1 MNKEILK
8 TISVLY
14 VEDEN
19 DVREFTSKLLTSL
32 LRKVYV
38 AQDGL
43 EGLKI
48 YEENKDDIDL
58 IVSDINMPK
67 MDGLSMCDAIKK
79 INHEIPLVI
88 TSAHNDTN
96 FLKRA
101 IEIGVTTYAMKPIDL
116 YQLIESIIKA
126 MEPII
131 LRKKLIELNLSLE
144 SKIEKE
150 INKIK
155 SILDAQDNIIIVTNK
170 EEITNVNKKFL
181 DFFGIINFDDFI
193 ATKKNIFD
201 FFQEEFGFITKE
213 QIDKQESWIKYIK
226 DLHEID
232 RIVKIK
238 GASLEEKIFAINVDY
253 YENKDDYHE
262 NKDDYYVFSL
272 TDITK
277 LKEKSNLLEYQASH
291 DKLTGLFN
299 RNRFDEVYEKEIK
312 RAKRYNNDLSL
323 IIFDIDNFKMINDT
337 YGHQTGDEVLK
348 EMARITISNVREQ
361 DIIVRWGGE
370 EFLILLPQT
379 NLLGAFTV
387 ANKIRTSIEAN
398 IFTTNS
404 LNITASFGVTQL
416 LENDD
421 ESSFIARS
429 DKFLYEAKKTG
440 KNKVVSS

>member
-1 MNKEILK
+1 MNKEVLK

-38 AQDGL
+38 AQDGQ

-48 YEENKDDIDL
+48 FEENKDDIDL
-58 IVSDINMPK
+58 IISDINMPK
-67 MDGLSMCDAIKK
+67 MDGLSMCEAIKK

-96 FLKRA
+96 FLRRS

-116 YQLIESIIKA
+116 YQLMESIIKA

-131 LRKKLIELNLSLE
+131 LKKKLIELNLSLE
-144 SKIEKE
+144 SKIEQE

-181 DFFGIINFDDFI
+181 DFFGVDNFDEFI
-193 ATKKNIFD
+193 KSRKNIFD

-213 QIDKQESWIKYIK
+213 QITKQESWIKYIK
-226 DLHEID
+226 ELHEID

-238 GASLEEKIFAINVDY
+238 SALEEEKIFAINVDY
-253 YENKDDYHE
+253 YE

-299 RNRFDEVYEKEIK
+299 RNRFDEIYTKEIK
-312 RAKRYNNDLSL
+312 RTKRYNNELSI
-323 IIFDIDNFKMINDT
+323 IIFDIDDFKMVNDT
-337 YGHQTGDEVLK
+337 YGHQIGDEVLK
-348 EMARITISNVREQ
+348 EIAKITLNGVREQ
-361 DIIVRWGGE
+361 DINVRWGGE

-379 NLLGAFTV
+379 NLTGAVTV
-387 ANKIRTSIEAN
+387 ASKIKSAIKEH
-398 IFTTNS
+398 IFTDKS
-404 LNITASFGVTQL
+404 LKITASFGVSQL
-416 LENDD
+416 LEEDD
-421 ESSFIARS
+421 EISLISRS
-429 DKFLYEAKKTG
+429 DKLLYEAKKTG
-440 KNKVVSS
+440 KDKVIA

>member
-19 DVREFTSKLLTSL
+19 DVREFTAKLLTSL

-38 AQDGL
+38 AQDGQ

-58 IVSDINMPK
+58 IISDINMPK
-67 MDGLSMCDAIKK
+67 MDGLSMCEAIKK
-79 INHEIPLVI
+79 ISPEIPLVI

-96 FLKRA
+96 FLRKS

-116 YQLIESIIKA
+116 YQLMESIIKA
-126 MEPII
+126 MEPI
-131 LRKKLIELNLSLE
+131 LLKKQLIELNLSLE
-144 SKIEKE
+144 SKIEQE

-181 DFFGIINFDDFI
+181 DFFGVVDFDEFI
-193 ATKKNIFD
+193 KSKKNIFD

-213 QIDKQESWIKYIK
+213 QINKQESWIKYIK
-226 DLHEID
+226 ELHEID

-238 GASLEEKIFAINVDY
+238 SALEEEKIFAINVDY
-253 YENKDDYHE
+253 YE

-299 RNRFDEVYEKEIK
+299 RNRFDEIYTKEIK
-312 RAKRYNNDLSL
+312 RTKRYNNELSI
-323 IIFDIDNFKMINDT
+323 IIFDIDDFKMVNDT
-337 YGHQTGDEVLK
+337 YGHQIGDEVLK
-348 EMARITISNVREQ
+348 EIAKITLNGVREQ
-361 DIIVRWGGE
+361 DINVRWGGE

-379 NLLGAFTV
+379 NITGAVTV
-387 ANKIRTSIEAN
+387 ASKIKSAIKEH
-398 IFTTNS
+398 IFTDKS
-404 LNITASFGVTQL
+404 LKITASFGVSQL
-416 LENDD
+416 LEEDD
-421 ESSFIARS
+421 EISLISRS
-429 DKFLYEAKKTG
+429 DKLLYEAKKTG
-440 KNKVVSS
+440 KDKVIA

>member
-19 DVREFTSKLLTSL
+19 DVREFTSKLLTFL

-79 INHEIPLVI
+79 INQEIPLVI

-96 FLKRA
+96 FLRRA

-131 LRKKLIELNLSLE
+131 LKRKLIELNLSLE

-181 DFFGIINFDDFI
+181 DFFGVDNFDEFI
-193 ATKKNIFD
+193 ATRKNIFD
-201 FFQEEFGFITKE
+201 FFEEEFGLITKFLP
-213 QIDKQESWIKYIK
+213 KWLVY
-226 DLHEID
+226 LC
-232 RIVKIK
+232 V
-238 GASLEEKIFAINVDY
+238 
-253 YENKDDYHE
+253 YH
-262 NKDDYYVFSL
+262 V
-272 TDITK
+272 
-277 LKEKSNLLEYQASH
+277 LL
-291 DKLTGLFN
+291 N
-299 RNRFDEVYEKEIK
+299 
-312 RAKRYNNDLSL
+312 
-323 IIFDIDNFKMINDT
+323 
-337 YGHQTGDEVLK
+337 
-348 EMARITISNVREQ
+348 
-361 DIIVRWGGE
+361 
-370 EFLILLPQT
+370 
-379 NLLGAFTV
+379 
-387 ANKIRTSIEAN
+387 
-398 IFTTNS
+398 
-404 LNITASFGVTQL
+404 
-416 LENDD
+416 
-421 ESSFIARS
+421 
-429 DKFLYEAKKTG
+429 
-440 KNKVVSS
+440 

>member
-19 DVREFTSKLLTSL
+19 DVREFTSKLLTFL

-79 INHEIPLVI
+79 INQEIPLVI

-96 FLKRA
+96 FLRRA

-131 LRKKLIELNLSLE
+131 LKRKLIELNLSLE

-181 DFFGIINFDDFI
+181 DFFGVDNFDEFI
-193 ATKKNIFD
+193 ATRKNIFD
-201 FFQEEFGFITKE
+201 FFEEEFGFITKE
-213 QIDKQESWIKYIK
+213 QINKQESWIKYIK

-253 YENKDDYHE
+253 YENKDDY
-262 NKDDYYVFSL
+262 YVFSL

-299 RNRFDEVYEKEIK
+299 RNRFDELYEKEIK
-312 RAKRYNNDLSL
+312 RARRYNNDLSL
-323 IIFDIDNFKMINDT
+323 ILFDIDNFKMINDS

-348 EMARITISNVREQ
+348 EIAKIILGNVREQ
-361 DIIVRWGGE
+361 DINVRWGGE

-387 ANKIRTSIEAN
+387 ANKIRTSIETN
-398 IFTTNS
+398 VFTTNS

>member
-1 MNKEILK
+1 MNKEVLK

-38 AQDGL
+38 AQDGQ

-48 YEENKDDIDL
+48 FEENKDDIDL
-58 IVSDINMPK
+58 IISDINMPK
-67 MDGLSMCDAIKK
+67 MDGLSMCEAIKK

-96 FLKRA
+96 FLRRS

-116 YQLIESIIKA
+116 YQLMESIIKA

-144 SKIEKE
+144 SKIEQE

-181 DFFGIINFDDFI
+181 DFFGVDNFDEFI
-193 ATKKNIFD
+193 KSKKNIFD

-213 QIDKQESWIKYIK
+213 QITKQESWIKYIK

-238 GASLEEKIFAINVDY
+238 SALEEEKIFAINVDY
-253 YENKDDYHE
+253 YE

-299 RNRFDEVYEKEIK
+299 RNRFDEIYTKEIK
-312 RAKRYNNDLSL
+312 RTKRYNNELSI
-323 IIFDIDNFKMINDT
+323 IIFDIDDFKMVNDT
-337 YGHQTGDEVLK
+337 YGHQIGDEVLK
-348 EMARITISNVREQ
+348 EISKIALDNVREQ
-361 DIIVRWGGE
+361 DITARWGGE
-370 EFLILLPQT
+370 EFFILLPQT
-379 NLLGAFTV
+379 NLSGAVIV
-387 ANKIRTSIEAN
+387 ANKIRTSTQN
-398 IFTTNS
+398 HIFTEKS
-404 LNITASFGVTQL
+404 LKITASFGVAQFCI
-416 LENDD
+416 ENDD
-421 ESSFIARS
+421 EKTIITRA
-429 DKFLYEAKKTG
+429 DELLYEAKRTG
-440 KNKVVSS
+440 KNKVMS

>member
-38 AQDGL
+38 AQDGQ

-48 YEENKDDIDL
+48 FEENKDDIDL
-58 IVSDINMPK
+58 IISDINMPK
-67 MDGLSMCDAIKK
+67 MDGLSMCEAIKK
-79 INHEIPLVI
+79 INSEIPLVI
-88 TSAHNDTN
+88 TSAHNDTS
-96 FLKRA
+96 FLRRS

-116 YQLIESIIKA
+116 YQLMESIIKA

-131 LRKKLIELNLSLE
+131 LKKKLIELNLSLE
-144 SKIEKE
+144 SKIEQE

-181 DFFGIINFDDFI
+181 DFFGVDNFDEFI
-193 ATKKNIFD
+193 KSKKNIFD

-213 QIDKQESWIKYIK
+213 QIVKQESWIKYIK

-238 GASLEEKIFAINVDY
+238 NALEEEKIFAINVDY
-253 YENKDDYHE
+253 YE

-299 RNRFDEVYEKEIK
+299 RNRFDEIYTKEIK
-312 RAKRYNNDLSL
+312 RTKRYNNELSI
-323 IIFDIDNFKMINDT
+323 IIFDIDDFKMVNDT
-337 YGHQTGDEVLK
+337 YGHQVGDEVLK
-348 EMARITISNVREQ
+348 EIAKITLNGVREQ
-361 DIIVRWGGE
+361 DINVRWGGE

-379 NLLGAFTV
+379 NITGAVTV
-387 ANKIRTSIEAN
+387 ASKIKSAIKEH
-398 IFTTNS
+398 IFTDKS
-404 LNITASFGVTQL
+404 LKITASFGVSQL
-416 LENDD
+416 LEEDD
-421 ESSFIARS
+421 EISLISRS
-429 DKFLYEAKKTG
+429 DKLLYEAKKTG
-440 KNKVVSS
+440 KDKVIA

>member
-1 MNKEILK
+1 MNKEVLK

-38 AQDGL
+38 AQDGQ

-48 YEENKDDIDL
+48 FEENKDDIDL
-58 IVSDINMPK
+58 IISDINMPK
-67 MDGLSMCDAIKK
+67 MDGLSMCEAIKK
-79 INHEIPLVI
+79 INSEIPLVI

-96 FLKRA
+96 FLRRS

-116 YQLIESIIKA
+116 YQLMESIIKA

-131 LRKKLIELNLSLE
+131 LKKKLIELNLSLE
-144 SKIEKE
+144 SKIEQE

-181 DFFGIINFDDFI
+181 DFFGVDNFDEFI
-193 ATKKNIFD
+193 KSRKNIFD

-213 QIDKQESWIKYIK
+213 QITKQESWIKYIK

-238 GASLEEKIFAINVDY
+238 SALEEEKIFAINVDY
-253 YENKDDYHE
+253 YE

-299 RNRFDEVYEKEIK
+299 RNRFDEIYTKEIK
-312 RAKRYNNDLSL
+312 RTKRYNNELSI
-323 IIFDIDNFKMINDT
+323 IIFDIDDFKMVNDT
-337 YGHQTGDEVLK
+337 YGHQIGDEVLK
-348 EMARITISNVREQ
+348 EIAKITLNGVREQ
-361 DIIVRWGGE
+361 DINVRWGGE

-379 NLLGAFTV
+379 NLTGAVTV
-387 ANKIRTSIEAN
+387 ASKIKSAIKEH
-398 IFTTNS
+398 IFTDKS
-404 LNITASFGVTQL
+404 LKITASFGVSQL
-416 LENDD
+416 LEEDD
-421 ESSFIARS
+421 EISLISRS
-429 DKFLYEAKKTG
+429 DKLLYEAKKTG
-440 KNKVVSS
+440 KDKVIA

>member
-1 MNKEILK
+1 MNKENLK
-8 TISVLY
+8 TISILY

-19 DVREFTSKLLTSL
+19 DVRDFTAKLLTSL
-32 LRKVYV
+32 LKKVYV

-48 YEENKDDIDL
+48 FEENKDDIDL

-67 MDGLSMCDAIKK
+67 MDGLSMCEAIKK
-79 INHEIPLVI
+79 INNEIPLVI

-96 FLKRA
+96 FLRRS
-101 IEIGVTTYAMKPIDL
+101 IEIGVNTYAMKPIDL

-131 LRKKLIELNLSLE
+131 LKRKLIELNLSLE
-144 SKIEKE
+144 SKIEQE
-150 INKIK
+150 ISKIK
-155 SILDAQDNIIIVTNK
+155 SILDAQDNIIIVTNREK
-170 EEITNVNKKFL
+170 ITNVNKKFL
-181 DFFGIINFDDFI
+181 DFFGIKDFDKFI
-193 ATKKNIFD
+193 STKKDIFD

-213 QIDKQESWIKYIK
+213 QINKQESWIKYIK
-226 DLHEID
+226 ELHEID

-238 GASLEEKIFAINVDY
+238 GINQEEKIFAINVDY
-253 YENKDDYHE
+253 YDNKE
-262 NKDDYYVFSL
+262 DYYVFSL

-299 RNRFDEVYEKEIK
+299 RNRFDELYSKEIK

-323 IIFDIDNFKMINDT
+323 IIFDIDNFKMINDN
-337 YGHQTGDEVLK
+337 YGHQIGDEVLK
-348 EMARITISNVREQ
+348 EMAKIILNNVREQ
-361 DIIVRWGGE
+361 DINVRWGGE

-379 NLLGAFTV
+379 NLLGASTV
-387 ANKIRTSIEAN
+387 ANKIRSSVETNVFTS
-398 IFTTNS
+398 NS
-404 LNITASFGVTQL
+404 LCITASFGVTQL

-421 ESSFIARS
+421 ESSLIARS
-429 DKFLYEAKKTG
+429 DKFLYEAKKSG
-440 KNKVVSS
+440 KNKVVF

>member
-19 DVREFTSKLLTSL
+19 DVREFTFKLLTSL

-38 AQDGL
+38 AQDGF

-79 INHEIPLVI
+79 INQEIPLVI

-96 FLKRA
+96 FLRRA

-131 LRKKLIELNLSLE
+131 LKRKLIELNLSLE

-181 DFFGIINFDDFI
+181 DFFGVDNFDEFI
-193 ATKKNIFD
+193 ATRKNIFD
-201 FFQEEFGFITKE
+201 FFEEEFGFITKE
-213 QIDKQESWIKYIK
+213 QINKQESWIKYIK

-253 YENKDDYHE
+253 YENKDDY
-262 NKDDYYVFSL
+262 YVFSL

-299 RNRFDEVYEKEIK
+299 RNRFDELYEKEIK
-312 RAKRYNNDLSL
+312 RARRYNNDLSL
-323 IIFDIDNFKMINDT
+323 ILFDIDNFKMINDS

-348 EMARITISNVREQ
+348 EIAKIILGNVREQ
-361 DIIVRWGGE
+361 DINVRWGGE

-387 ANKIRTSIEAN
+387 ANKIRTSIETN

>member
-38 AQDGL
+38 AQDGF

-79 INHEIPLVI
+79 INQEIPLVI

-96 FLKRA
+96 FLRRA

-131 LRKKLIELNLSLE
+131 LKRKLIELNLSLE

-181 DFFGIINFDDFI
+181 DFFGVDNFDEFI
-193 ATKKNIFD
+193 ATRKNIFD
-201 FFQEEFGFITKE
+201 FFEEEFGFITKE
-213 QIDKQESWIKYIK
+213 QINKQESWIKYIK

-253 YENKDDYHE
+253 YENKDDY
-262 NKDDYYVFSL
+262 YVFSL

-299 RNRFDEVYEKEIK
+299 RNRFDELYEKEIK
-312 RAKRYNNDLSL
+312 RARRYNNDLSL
-323 IIFDIDNFKMINDT
+323 ILFDIDNFKMINDS

-348 EMARITISNVREQ
+348 EIAKIILGNVREQ
-361 DIIVRWGGE
+361 DINVRWGGE

-387 ANKIRTSIEAN
+387 ANKIRTSIETN

>member
-1 MNKEILK
+1 MEIKIMNKEVLK

-38 AQDGL
+38 AQDGQ

-48 YEENKDDIDL
+48 FEENKDDIDL
-58 IVSDINMPK
+58 IISDINMPK
-67 MDGLSMCDAIKK
+67 MDGLSMCEAIKK

-96 FLKRA
+96 FLRRS

-116 YQLIESIIKA
+116 YQLMESIIKA

-131 LRKKLIELNLSLE
+131 LKKKLIELNLSLE
-144 SKIEKE
+144 SKIEQE

-181 DFFGIINFDDFI
+181 DFFGVDNFDEFI
-193 ATKKNIFD
+193 KSKKNIFD

-213 QIDKQESWIKYIK
+213 QITKQESWIKYIK

-238 GASLEEKIFAINVDY
+238 SALEEEKIFAINVDY
-253 YENKDDYHE
+253 YE

-277 LKEKSNLLEYQASH
+277 LKEKFNLLEYQASH

-299 RNRFDEVYEKEIK
+299 RNRFDEIYTKEIK
-312 RAKRYNNDLSL
+312 RTKRYNNELSI
-323 IIFDIDNFKMINDT
+323 IIFDIDDFKMVNDT
-337 YGHQTGDEVLK
+337 YGHQIGDEVLK
-348 EMARITISNVREQ
+348 EIAKITLNGVREQ
-361 DIIVRWGGE
+361 DINVRWGGE

-379 NLLGAFTV
+379 NLTGALTV
-387 ANKIRTSIEAN
+387 ASKIKSAIKEH
-398 IFTTNS
+398 IFTDKS
-404 LNITASFGVTQL
+404 LKITASFGVSQL
-416 LENDD
+416 LEEDD
-421 ESSFIARS
+421 EVSLISRS
-429 DKFLYEAKKTG
+429 DKLLYEAKKTG
-440 KNKVVSS
+440 KDKVIA

>member
-1 MNKEILK
+1 MMNKEILK

-19 DVREFTSKLLTSL
+19 DVREFTSKLLSSL
-32 LRKVYV
+32 LQNVYV
-38 AQDGL
+38 AENGL

-48 YEENKDDIDL
+48 FEEHKDNIDL

-67 MDGLSMCDAIKK
+67 MDGLSMCEAIKK
-79 INHEIPLVI
+79 INPEIPLVI

-96 FLKRA
+96 FLKRS

-116 YQLIESIIKA
+116 YQLIESIVKA

-131 LRKKLIELNLSLE
+131 LKRKLIEMNLSLE
-144 SKIEKE
+144 SKIEQE
-150 INKIK
+150 ISKIK

-181 DFFGIINFDDFI
+181 DFFGVDNFDEFI
-193 ATKKNIFD
+193 STKKNIFD
-201 FFQEEFGFITKE
+201 FFEEEFGFITKE
-213 QIDKQESWIKYIK
+213 QINKQESWIKYIK
-226 DLHEID
+226 ELHEID

-238 GASLEEKIFAINVDY
+238 GASEEEKIFAINVDY
-253 YENKDDYHE
+253 YD

-299 RNRFDEVYEKEIK
+299 RNRFDEIYAKEIK
-312 RAKRYNNDLSL
+312 RARRYENDLSI
-323 IIFDIDNFKMINDT
+323 IIFDVDDFKIVNDT
-337 YGHQTGDEVLK
+337 YGHQVGDEVLK
-348 EMARITISNVREQ
+348 EMAQIILNNVREQ
-361 DIIVRWGGE
+361 DINVRWGGE

-379 NLLGAFTV
+379 NLEGAV
-387 ANKIRTSIEAN
+387 LAANKIRIAINEHS
-398 IFTTNS
+398 FTDKS
-404 LNITASFGVTQL
+404 LTITGSFGVAQL
-416 LENDD
+416 LNEDSEKD
-421 ESSFIARS
+421 FISRA
-429 DKFLYEAKKTG
+429 DKLLYEAKKTG
-440 KNKVVSS
+440 KNKVIS

>member
-1 MNKEILK
+1 MNKEVLK

-38 AQDGL
+38 AQDGQ

-48 YEENKDDIDL
+48 FEENKDDIDL
-58 IVSDINMPK
+58 IISDINMPK
-67 MDGLSMCDAIKK
+67 MDGLSMCEAIKK

-96 FLKRA
+96 FLRRS

-116 YQLIESIIKA
+116 YQLMESIIKA

-144 SKIEKE
+144 SKIEQE

-181 DFFGIINFDDFI
+181 DFFGVDNFDEFI
-193 ATKKNIFD
+193 KSKKNIFD

-213 QIDKQESWIKYIK
+213 QITKQESWIKYIK

-238 GASLEEKIFAINVDY
+238 SALEEEKIFAINVDY
-253 YENKDDYHE
+253 YE

-299 RNRFDEVYEKEIK
+299 RNRFDEIYT
-312 RAKRYNNDLSL
+312 APADS
-323 IIFDIDNFKMINDT
+323 F
-337 YGHQTGDEVLK
+337 GHL
-348 EMARITISNVREQ
+348 ARS
-361 DIIVRWGGE
+361 
-370 EFLILLPQT
+370 
-379 NLLGAFTV
+379 
-387 ANKIRTSIEAN
+387 IRT
-398 IFTTNS
+398 
-404 LNITASFGVTQL
+404 V
-416 LENDD
+416 
-421 ESSFIARS
+421 
-429 DKFLYEAKKTG
+429 
-440 KNKVVSS
+440 

>member
-48 YEENKDDIDL
+48 YEENKDNIDL